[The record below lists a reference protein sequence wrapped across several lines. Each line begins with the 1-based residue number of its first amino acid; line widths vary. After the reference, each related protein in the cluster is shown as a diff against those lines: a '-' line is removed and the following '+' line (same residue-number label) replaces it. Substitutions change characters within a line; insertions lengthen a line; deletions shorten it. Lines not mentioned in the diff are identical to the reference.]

1 MEGAA
6 MIFDVCIEEFITGC
20 VKVENNITF
29 HNVTV
34 EELEV
39 LTKLVDRCDQL
50 LITCQPKSEG

>member
-6 MIFDVCIEEFITGC
+6 MLFDVCIEEFVTGC
-20 VKVENNITF
+20 VEVENEINF
-29 HNVTV
+29 YNVTV

>member
-1 MEGAA
+1 
-6 MIFDVCIEEFITGC
+6 MIFDVCIEEFVTGC

-39 LTKLVDRCDQL
+39 LTKLVDRSDQL